1 MTALGI
7 RPIVLCVFHVRGR
20 ILVQRARDSVKAQE
34 FYRPLGGG
42 IEFGE
47 TSVAALQREIREE
60 LGLES
65 TSLRLLGTLD
75 NIFTYAGKPG
85 HEIVQVFDGEFSDKS
100 VYERPYLDGIET
112 EAHHFTAQWLD
123 RSHFTESTPLYP
135 NGLTQL
141 LRAQSLL

>member
-1 MTALGI
+1 M
-7 RPIVLCVFHVRGR
+7 
-20 ILVQRARDSVKAQE
+20 QRAVDSVKGQA

-60 LGLES
+60 LDLET

-75 NIFTYAGKPG
+75 NIFTYEGKPG
-85 HEIVQVFDGEFSDKS
+85 HEIVQVFDGEFADRS
-100 VYERPYLDGIET
+100 VYERPHLDGIET
-112 EAHHFTAQWLD
+112 GAQQFTAQWLD

-135 NGLTQL
+135 NGLTEMLAAQL
-141 LRAQSLL
+141 LL